1 MLERICEIWL
11 LRGSSISAF
20 QHVACNACSNGGV
33 TLIIRDDV
41 ALTNKDSIF
50 WVIWNA
56 FSALFLYSIVF
67 AFLWPTY
74 EALVL
79 MKLTRHGPD

>member
-1 MLERICEIWL
+1 MLEPICEIWL

-20 QHVACNACSNGGV
+20 QQVAFNACSNGGV
-33 TLIIRDDV
+33 TLIIRDGV

-50 WVIWNA
+50 WIFWNP

-67 AFLWPTY
+67 AFPWPTY
-74 EALVL
+74 RSISSDEAYAS
-79 MKLTRHGPD
+79 RA